1 MENIISFKRLYFFIE
16 TEILENYKS
25 YFINLAALN
34 LFFFLI
40 MWLKFSEKGFSYE
53 TYLHLFPFF
62 YFLMGLIFT
71 SRIFTKANSKFLNH
85 DFLMLPVSNFEKFF
99 GLLLMST
106 IVYTIAYFSIFSLTT
121 ALITL
126 YFHVSAKLSADIFNP
141 FSMEVLNIFSSY
153 LVIHCVFFFG
163 AVFFKKS
170 NFVKTIISMVLF
182 FILLMISSAWFIFK
196 FENAGSW
203 TMNFVYS
210 FEDFLLYGGNN
221 LGISFTSFFL
231 YFILIPF
238 FWGVSFYKM
247 KNIEVKD
254 GV

>member
-1 MENIISFKRLYFFIE
+1 MENIMNFRRLYFFME
-16 TEILENYKS
+16 TEILENLKS
-25 YFINLAALN
+25 YIINLAGVN

-40 MWLKFSEKGFSYE
+40 FWLKFSEKGFSYE
-53 TYLHLFPFF
+53 TYLNLFPFF

-71 SRIFTKANSKFLNH
+71 SRIFTKVNSKFLNH
-85 DFLMLPVSNFEKFF
+85 DFLMLPVSNFEKFL

-106 IVYTIAYFSIFSLTT
+106 IVYTIAYFLFFTFTTIIVALFFHISGKLTME
-121 ALITL
+121 
-126 YFHVSAKLSADIFNP
+126 VFNP
-141 FSMEVLNIFSSY
+141 FSIEVLNIFSSY
-153 LVIHCVFFFG
+153 IVIHCVFFFG
-163 AVFFKKS
+163 AVLFKKS
-170 NFVKTIISMVLF
+170 NFVKTIISMILF
-182 FILLMISSAWFIFK
+182 LILLMLSSAWFIFK

-238 FWGVSFYKM
+238 FWGLSFYKM